1 MPFST
6 MANDTISLVKPDGT
20 VIENIKAS
28 VQPQIIFIF
37 DDTLPIEENDKIYR
51 KLPNSLV
58 ETYLVLDR
66 GFHSKFH
73 GIPGHY
79 QIKVRKEGSIKEEKY
94 SSMINIYNANGLNS
108 RININSTDNSITY
121 INDTEL
127 LFNEL
132 KKNLENITE
141 NEIKQK
147 ALQILGDLKNTKNTS
162 EFLSEY
168 QSFISLLANH
178 MTIIAPFIPA
188 LTELI
193 K

>member
-147 ALQILGDLKNTKNTS
+147 ALQILGD
-162 EFLSEY
+162 
-168 QSFISLLANH
+168 
-178 MTIIAPFIPA
+178 
-188 LTELI
+188 
-193 K
+193 